1 MFIGIMFNIY
11 KYLQIF
17 ANMTSIMYYNNYIE
31 NDNVVPMDID
41 TDDDDEETQRFK
53 KIEHM
58 RKLHKHFLKMVF
70 SEKDKRQYIIFKDM
84 DYYGTYKNIKDVME
98 LLKSNKNMY
107 VRYPNGI
114 FIYPQMNLRY
124 KPIIKLI

>member
-1 MFIGIMFNIY
+1 
-11 KYLQIF
+11 
-17 ANMTSIMYYNNYIE
+17 MTSIMYYNNYIE
-31 NDNVVPMDID
+31 NDDVVPMDID
-41 TDDDDEETQRFK
+41 TDDDDEETQRYE